1 MPWRLQL
8 KRFLAV
14 LDGFLLLLHG
24 DVFCSLIWPCM
35 EPTVHA
41 QLGSAFEAVLHR
53 LRAHAGRE
61 GHFCAL
67 GSEPG
72 VLWQTRFLFQFS
84 GIHTQEAQTLDLISL
99 VSFLLLSIPGSRQQH
114 ASV

>member
-1 MPWRLQL
+1 
-8 KRFLAV
+8 
-14 LDGFLLLLHG
+14 
-24 DVFCSLIWPCM
+24 M

-67 GSEPG
+67 GFEPG
-72 VLWQTRFLFQFS
+72 VLWQTQFLFQFS
-84 GIHTQEAQTLDLISL
+84 GIHTQKAQTLDLISL
-99 VSFLLLSIPGSRQQH
+99 VSFLLLFISSSRQQQLLCDFPGPGRH
-114 ASV
+114 SFSGSFKVLMARWKGLDGVEV